1 MHEKLAEKSEFTRLL
16 AIAILNWADD
26 EGYFMANPTLIKGQL
41 FPFLDDSKIIPRSIQ
56 DLSSVGWI
64 ELSEDE
70 DGRSIGRVTNFAKH
84 QRVDKP
90 KHSIIKPLWVFQDA
104 SKTHPRSIQDASKE
118 EGKGMEGNRNGKEVI
133 CPQADDSCTVD
144 LIWNIA
150 HPTGKS
156 RSSTKQLAAAWKA
169 IPATLKPSVDTLS
182 KSLTQWL
189 ESADWAED
197 GGKYVPGIHLWIKNR
212 KWEVEPTRSNTAK
225 KSSLSDLMGGRTLSI
240 KKATDITND

>member
-1 MHEKLAEKSEFTRLL
+1 MRIRTIKPEFWMHEKLAEKSEFTRLL

-90 KHSIIKPLWVFQDA
+90 KPSIIKPLWTFQDA
-104 SKTHPRSIQDASKE
+104 SKMHPRSIQDASKE
-118 EGKGMEGNRNGKEVI
+118 EGKGMERNRNGIGKEVI
-133 CPQADDSCTVD
+133 SEDATILRIRLGRLFGRKAETKWSEKEV
-144 LIWNIA
+144 
-150 HPTGKS
+150 KS
-156 RSSTKQLAAAWKA
+156 LKA
-169 IPATLKPSVDTLS
+169 IKIDSDDLSLIEDFYNAIETPSQELYRRTSMLTLLNNWNGEVDKAKKW
-182 KSLTQWL
+182 KS
-189 ESADWAED
+189 SN
-197 GGKYVPGIHLWIKNR
+197 KNR
-212 KWEVEPTRSNTAK
+212 FAGTQEEIELP
-225 KSSLSDLMGGRTLSI
+225 
-240 KKATDITND
+240 